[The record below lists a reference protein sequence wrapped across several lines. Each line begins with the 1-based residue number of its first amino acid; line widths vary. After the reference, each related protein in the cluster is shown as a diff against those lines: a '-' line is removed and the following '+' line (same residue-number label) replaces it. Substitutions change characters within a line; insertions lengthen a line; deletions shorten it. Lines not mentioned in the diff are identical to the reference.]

1 MKKVDVLTAA
11 EAAELVQDGD
21 ALLICGCEN
30 LLSPNTLLRALG
42 DRYQATGA
50 PRDLTEI
57 HPIIVGMGEGLG
69 LENLAHP
76 GFVKRAIGSGY
87 SYLKTSRYTKL
98 LKEDAFEAHVLP
110 MGTIFQIIRDTAAG
124 KDFTLT
130 KVGLQTFVDPGLEGG
145 RLNARAEVSLATPVD
160 IGGETWLK
168 YERFPAQ
175 VAFLRGTTADEFGN
189 ISLEG
194 EPVSLG
200 VRSIAMAVKNSGGKV
215 IVQVQRMTGGNCLAP
230 RSVEIPGIF
239 VDAVVIDP
247 EQPRSGGVVLNPAL
261 TGEIRLPSTA
271 IQPLPIGLDRIVAS
285 RAAAEIVNND
295 IVNIGVGMP
304 IGVPSIIAEQGLTHQ
319 VTFFPEHGSIG
330 GVPAERAAFG
340 ANINP
345 AAIIDSTDV
354 FDFFCGG
361 GLGISFLGFGQIDR
375 FGNVNVSKFSGIVPG
390 CGGFIDITHKTRRLV
405 FCGSFTAG
413 GIDVNYKDG
422 NLQIRSEGRN
432 FKFVPDVEQVTFNG
446 KQGILKGQRVLYV
459 TERAVFSLQEG
470 GLMLEEHAPG
480 IDVRKQI
487 LDLIP
492 FGVAVSS
499 SLKIMSARYFL

>member
-1 MKKVDVLTAA
+1 MKKVDVLSAA
-11 EAAELVQDGD
+11 DAAGLVRDGD

-30 LLSPNTLLRALG
+30 VLAPNTLLRALG

-76 GFVKRAIGSGY
+76 GLVRRAIGSGY
-87 SYLKTSRYTKL
+87 SYLKTSRYTAQ
-98 LKEDAFEAHVLP
+98 LKSDAFEAHVLP
-110 MGTIFQIIRDTAAG
+110 MGTLFQIVRDTAAG

-130 KVGLQTFVDPGLEGG
+130 KVGLETFVDPAVEGG
-145 RLNARAEVSLATPVD
+145 RLNARAQTSLATRIE

-168 YERFPAQ
+168 YDRFPAQ
-175 VAFLRGTTADEFGN
+175 AAFLRGTTSDEYGN
-189 ISLEG
+189 IGLEG

-200 VRSIAMAVKNSGGKV
+200 VRSLAMAVKNAGGTV
-215 IVQVQRMTGGNCLAP
+215 IVQVQRMARGNSLAP
-230 RSVEIPGIF
+230 RMVEIPGIF
-239 VDAVVIDP
+239 VDAVVVDP
-247 EQPRSGGVVLNPAL
+247 EQPPSGGPVLNPAL
-261 TGEIRLPSTA
+261 TGEIRMPDA
-271 IQPLPIGLDRIVAS
+271 DVQPLPPGLDRIVAS
-285 RAAAEIVNND
+285 RASAEIRSHD

-304 IGVPSIIAEQGLTHQ
+304 IGVPRIIAERGQIDQ

-330 GVPAERAAFG
+330 GIPADRAVFG

-345 AAIIDSTDV
+345 AAIIDSTNV

-375 FGNVNVSKFSGIVPG
+375 FGNVNVSKFNGIVPG

-413 GIDVNYKDG
+413 GIDIGWRDG
-422 NLQIRSEGRN
+422 ALQILSEGRN

-446 KQGILKGQRVLYV
+446 RQGVQKGQQVFYV
-459 TERAVFSLQEG
+459 TERAVFSLQAG
-470 GLMLEEHAPG
+470 GLQLEEHAPG
-480 IDVRKQI
+480 IDVRRQI

-492 FGVAVSS
+492 FDVAVSGQ
-499 SLKIMSARYFL
+499 LRAMDTRHFE